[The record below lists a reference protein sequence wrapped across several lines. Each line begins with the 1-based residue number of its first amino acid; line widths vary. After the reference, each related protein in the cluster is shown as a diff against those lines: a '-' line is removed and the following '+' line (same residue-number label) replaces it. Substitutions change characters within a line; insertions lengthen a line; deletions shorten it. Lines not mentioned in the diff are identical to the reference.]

1 MITITSLFAGLIFGL
16 GLIISGMTDPVKVI
30 GFLDVTGQW
39 NYSLA
44 FVMLGAISV
53 SFFAFRIAKSKSK
66 TVFGQPILISSN
78 KEIDTR
84 LVIGSIC
91 FGVGWGLAGY
101 CPGPAIAS
109 IVTGIKPIIFV
120 ASMLLGMAVY
130 QVLQKYHLAK
140 DSQSS

>member
-16 GLIISGMTDPVKVI
+16 GLIISGMTDPAKVI

-53 SFFAFRIAKSKSK
+53 SFFAFRIAKSTSK
-66 TVFGQPILISSN
+66 TVLGQPILIPSN
-78 KEIDTR
+78 SEIDTR
-84 LVIGSIC
+84 LVMGSIC

-120 ASMLLGMAVY
+120 VSMLLGMVVY
-130 QVLQKYHLAK
+130 QVLQTI
-140 DSQSS
+140 SSRKR

>member
-1 MITITSLFAGLIFGL
+1 MIIITSLFAGLIFGL
-16 GLIISGMTDPVKVI
+16 GLIISGMTDPAKVI

-53 SFFAFRIAKSKSK
+53 SFFAFRIAKSTSK
-66 TVFGQPILISSN
+66 TVLGQPILIPSN
-78 KEIDTR
+78 SEIDTR
-84 LVIGSIC
+84 LVMGSIC

-120 ASMLLGMAVY
+120 VSMLLGMVVY
-130 QVLQKYHLAK
+130 QVLQTI
-140 DSQSS
+140 SSRKR

>member
-1 MITITSLFAGLIFGL
+1 MIIITSLFAGLIFGL
-16 GLIISGMTDPVKVI
+16 GLIISGMTDPAKVI

-53 SFFAFRIAKSKSK
+53 SFFAFRIAKSTSK
-66 TVFGQPILISSN
+66 TVLGQPILIPSN
-78 KEIDTR
+78 SEIDTR
-84 LVIGSIC
+84 LIMGSIC

-120 ASMLLGMAVY
+120 ASMLLGMVLY
-130 QVLQKYHLAK
+130 QVLQTI
-140 DSQSS
+140 SSRKR

>member
-1 MITITSLFAGLIFGL
+1 MIIITSLFAGLIFGL
-16 GLIISGMTDPVKVI
+16 GLIISGMTDPAKVI

-53 SFFAFRIAKSKSK
+53 SFFAFRIAKSTSK
-66 TVFGQPILISSN
+66 TVLGQPILIPSN
-78 KEIDTR
+78 SEIDTR
-84 LVIGSIC
+84 LVMGSIC

-109 IVTGIKPIIFV
+109 IATGIKPIIFV
-120 ASMLLGMAVY
+120 VSMLLGMVVY
-130 QVLQKYHLAK
+130 QVLQTI
-140 DSQSS
+140 SSRKR

>member
-1 MITITSLFAGLIFGL
+1 MIIITSLFAGLIFGL
-16 GLIISGMTDPVKVI
+16 GLIISGMTDPAKVI

-53 SFFAFRIAKSKSK
+53 SFFAFRIAKSTSK
-66 TVFGQPILISSN
+66 TVLGQPILIPSN
-78 KEIDTR
+78 SEIDTR
-84 LVIGSIC
+84 LVMGSIC

-120 ASMLLGMAVY
+120 ASMLLGMVVY
-130 QVLQKYHLAK
+130 QVLQTI
-140 DSQSS
+140 SSRKR

>member
-53 SFFAFRIAKSKSK
+53 SFFAFRIAKSTSK
-66 TVFGQPILISSN
+66 TVLGQPILIPSN
-78 KEIDTR
+78 SEIDTR
-84 LVIGSIC
+84 LVMGSIC

-120 ASMLLGMAVY
+120 ASMLLGMVVY
-130 QVLQKYHLAK
+130 QVLQTI
-140 DSQSS
+140 SSRKR